1 MEQKTMSKQNLSDPI
16 TLRLPL
22 DLLAEIEAV
31 AGACERSRSWVMVRA
46 LKAYLTQEGREILEI
61 KQARKAVADGQAT
74 DADCV
79 LAELDVMIKG
89 AAA

>member
-1 MEQKTMSKQNLSDPI
+1 MPKQDLSDPI

-31 AGACERSRSWVMVRA
+31 AGICERSRSWIMVRA
-46 LKAYLTQEGREILEI
+46 LKAYMAEEGREILEMAE
-61 KQARKAVADGQAT
+61 ARRAVDEGQGSSAD
-74 DADCV
+74 DV
-79 LAELDVMIKG
+79 LAEVAAIIKG

>member
-1 MEQKTMSKQNLSDPI
+1 MSKQQLSDPI

-31 AGACERSRSWVMVRA
+31 ADACERSRSWVMVRA
-46 LKAYLTQEGREILEI
+46 LKAYMAQEGREIQEMAE
-61 KQARKAVADGQAT
+61 ARKAVEDGAGIEAQ
-74 DADCV
+74 DV
-79 LAELDVMIKG
+79 LAEVDAITKG

>member
-1 MEQKTMSKQNLSDPI
+1 MSKQNLSDPI

-22 DLLAEIEAV
+22 DVLAEIEAV

-46 LKAYLTQEGREILEI
+46 LKAYLAQEGREILEI
-61 KQARKAVADGQAT
+61 KQARKAVADGQGT
-74 DADCV
+74 DADDV

>member
-1 MEQKTMSKQNLSDPI
+1 MSKQNLSDPI

-22 DLLAEIEAV
+22 DVLAEIEAV

-46 LKAYLTQEGREILEI
+46 LKAYLAQEGREILEI
-61 KQARKAVADGQAT
+61 KQARKAVADGQGT
-74 DADCV
+74 DDDDV

>member
-1 MEQKTMSKQNLSDPI
+1 MSKQNLSDPI

-31 AGACERSRSWVMVRA
+31 AGAYERSRSWVMVRA
-46 LKAYLTQEGREILEI
+46 LKAYLAQEGREILEI
-61 KQARKAVADGQAT
+61 KQARKAVADGQGT
-74 DADCV
+74 DADDV
-79 LAELDVMIKG
+79 LAELDAILKG

>member
-1 MEQKTMSKQNLSDPI
+1 MSKQQLSDPI
-16 TLRLPL
+16 TLRLPR

-46 LKAYLTQEGREILEI
+46 LKAYMAQEGREIQEI
-61 KQARKAVADGQAT
+61 ARARKAVADGEGT
-74 DADCV
+74 DADDV
-79 LAELDVMIKG
+79 LAELDAIIKG

>member
-1 MEQKTMSKQNLSDPI
+1 MSKQNLSDPI

-46 LKAYLTQEGREILEI
+46 LKSYMAQEGREIQEMAE
-61 KQARKAVADGQAT
+61 ARKAVEDGAGI
-74 DADCV
+74 DAQDV
-79 LAELDVMIKG
+79 LAEVDAITKG